1 MWERVNLVSVSGVLD
16 REEETDNTVE
26 EINQSFHKRT
36 RERVNF
42 SISANENGVDLEL
55 LAEEMDKASMR

>member
-1 MWERVNLVSVSGVLD
+1 MSVSGVLD
-16 REEETDNTVE
+16 REEETDYAVE

-42 SISANENGVDLEL
+42 STSANKNGVDFEL